1 MKIHGR
7 VIDTIPKE
15 RVLKLLCSDQVI
27 YLYFQRKDFKEFG
40 PYFFDKPYLFVD
52 VCENGKKIGKYMTY
66 EVLSFSRIVQPQKYC
81 ACKKRVI
88 YYDKASCHC
97 PHEVISAWAC

>member
-40 PYFFDKPYLFVD
+40 PYFFDKPYFL
-52 VCENGKKIGKYMTY
+52 KY
-66 EVLSFSRIVQPQKYC
+66 VKLN
-81 ACKKRVI
+81 
-88 YYDKASCHC
+88 
-97 PHEVISAWAC
+97 